1 SVTPGHWPLGAWRS
15 QWRALSKPCNN
26 VDDGLTARSQGGSS
40 RSQSYVALL
49 DEGLLLPARR
59 ALSWGLGVPLIS
71 RMSMRQ
77 YTGIITSFLFF
88 ILTLITGPAWSEDW
102 AYRIHEGENLSIVAE
117 RFLKSE
123 FTPEQLQIYNG
134 IANDKEI
141 PIGTEIRVP
150 IDWLKEVLAGVK
162 VDFVFGHA
170 LLQRT
175 GANEAINL
183 VAGTMLNAGD
193 RITTGVGSSVSLQ
206 FADNSTLLIG
216 EESEVVFDALSSF
229 HGMGMLDT
237 RIRLQRGRIENRIKP
252 LRKPEYRYEI
262 HTPAAVTMVRGT
274 EFRVFSDADEDL
286 TRSEV
291 TEGGVNVTAA
301 GETVLVEQGEGTLI
315 EKGNPPA
322 APRKL
327 LAKPDLTQLIHHFT
341 MKGVA
346 IEWSPLAGATAY
358 RYQLTNSEDRMVA
371 GGRIPRNRIELPRLL
386 AGGYRIALRGIDEL
400 GFEGFNAYRDFTLEP
415 VIPTPERVEPEGLT
429 TPTLFQ
435 PYFSRHGIHIRWS
448 EVAAAWAY
456 RLILARD
463 VGLEDVLFERLS
475 EDNTFILQ
483 SLPPGHYFIGVEA
496 LSAANDD
503 RSRSNIFRIGIP
515 VWR

>member
-1 SVTPGHWPLGAWRS
+1 MTR
-15 QWRALSKPCNN
+15 
-26 VDDGLTARSQGGSS
+26 
-40 RSQSYVALL
+40 
-49 DEGLLLPARR
+49 
-59 ALSWGLGVPLIS
+59 
-71 RMSMRQ
+71 
-77 YTGIITSFLFF
+77 IITSLLFF
-88 ILTLITGPAWSEDW
+88 VLVVITGQAWSEDW

-134 IANDKEI
+134 IANNTEI

-162 VDFVFGHA
+162 VKSVFGDA
-170 LLQRT
+170 SLQRT
-175 GANEAINL
+175 GANVTIVL

-193 RITTGVGSSVSLQ
+193 RITTGVGSSVSLH

-274 EFRVFSDADEDL
+274 EFRVFSDAGDEQ

-291 TEGGVNVTAA
+291 TEGKVSITAE

-315 EKGNPPA
+315 EKGKPPSP
-322 APRKL
+322 PRAL
-327 LAKPDLTQLIHHFT
+327 LVQPDLTELTHQFT
-341 MKGVA
+341 MDGVV
-346 IEWSPLAGATAY
+346 IEWSPLVGATAY
-358 RYQLTNSEDRMVA
+358 RYQLTNREEGMVA
-371 GGRIPRNRIELPRLL
+371 GGISSGNRIELPRLL
-386 AGGYRIALRGIDEL
+386 AGDYRIALRGIDEL
-400 GFEGFNAYRDFTLEP
+400 GFEGFNAYRNFTLEAVVTLP
-415 VIPTPERVEPEGLT
+415 VRVEPEGLT
-429 TPTLFQ
+429 TPTLFRPQ
-435 PYFSRHGIHIRWS
+435 FSRHGIHIHWTQ
-448 EVAAAWAY
+448 VAGAWAY

-463 VGLEDVLFERLS
+463 VELEDKLFTRLS
-475 EDNTFILQ
+475 EDNAFILQ
-483 SLPPGHYFIGVEA
+483 PLPPGHYFIGVEA
-496 LSAANDD
+496 LSAINDD
-503 RSRSNIFRIGIP
+503 RSRSDIYRIGIP
-515 VWR
+515 VW